1 MAAITGMALPTPRFE
16 TVEAFF
22 TDIYIAPAADVAIDK
37 VSPRSNADMA
47 VPNVTDDQR
56 PW

>member
-22 TDIYIAPAADVAIDK
+22 TNICIVPAADVAIDK

-56 PW
+56 SW